1 MLIYVDQIFKDPTNK
16 KTKCYPAFKSMCFIH
31 IKDLFARHLKDGDLT
46 SYCKSIN
53 LYILATSITHLLCY
67 MYIKHILGYIYETSA
82 R

>member
-16 KTKCYPAFKSMCFIH
+16 EMKCYPAFKSMCFIH

-53 LYILATSITHLLCY
+53 LYI
-67 MYIKHILGYIYETSA
+67 
-82 R
+82 